1 MPATVAE
8 LQAEIAS
15 WISPLNPER
24 GPHGTIA
31 KLLEEIGELIA
42 SERAH
47 DPLEVADV
55 LILALDLA
63 TILGIDVEDAVRAK
77 LDINRRR
84 TWCRADN
91 GAMRH
96 IPGSDQP
103 TIHLHPDSL
112 P

>member
-8 LQAEIAS
+8 LQAEIAA
-15 WISPLNPER
+15 WIHPLNPDR
-24 GPHGTIA
+24 RPGGTIA

-42 SERAH
+42 SDRAH

-63 TILGIDVEDAVRAK
+63 TLLGVDVTEAIRAK
-77 LDINRRR
+77 LAINRARS
-84 TWCRADN
+84 WARADN

-96 IPGSDQP
+96 IPGSDTP
-103 TIHLHPDSL
+103 SFP
-112 P
+112 